1 MINKEKETM
10 NQLRREDLRE
20 IAKQNADEWEFN
32 HHGQQCPHNM
42 STDAFKGIEDEG
54 QFPTAREGKE

>member
-1 MINKEKETM
+1 M